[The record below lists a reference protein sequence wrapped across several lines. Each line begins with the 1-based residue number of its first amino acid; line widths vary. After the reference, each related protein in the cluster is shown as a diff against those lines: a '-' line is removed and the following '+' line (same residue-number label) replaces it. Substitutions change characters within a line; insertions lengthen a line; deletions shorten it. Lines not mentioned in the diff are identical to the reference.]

1 MISINN
7 KQYPHTENKNLSDL
21 FASLDIIAEKG
32 VAVAV
37 NEEIVPKSE
46 WNNCII
52 KKQDKI
58 ILIKATQGG

>member
-7 KQYPHTENKNLSDL
+7 KEYSHPEEKNLSDL
-21 FASLDIIAEKG
+21 FVSLNIKAEKG

-37 NEEIVPKSE
+37 NQKVIPKSE